1 MSKNIKKISAR
12 TITLTIIFILILIV
26 IALLIGKFSYSYLAP
41 TIDDDVEGVGEVTAS
56 GDTIIFT
63 KGNTL
68 SLSANADNF
77 ATGGSNLTAT
87 TNPKVKLMASS
98 KAESASSKYFAGVI
112 IKNNTYTYTTTD
124 KKPEVI
130 LTVKDE
136 NGNIVESSA
145 DNLKFVT
152 VNNNLKGF
160 DITGVNGAFNIVTDH
175 IIATSGNKSEVI
187 HTWTFTLTFVN
198 LGTDQANNENASLE
212 MDVVLQKDKIPTS
225 IADACTSGDNLNDCV
240 VSSYKEL
247 GDMSNI
253 YYHDSNLT
261 NGAGDNSYRFAGE
274 NPNNYVCFGSRDA
287 TCPAENLY
295 RIIGVFGDNNHG
307 VSGQQLVKV
316 IKNTSIGNI
325 KWNRSNS
332 NVWTNASLNT
342 TLNSTFKTE
351 KLSGFEDKIAEVT
364 WKVSGFNSGIVNAK
378 SFYTMEITNATK
390 INTAKIGLMY
400 PSEYGFAA
408 LQDFWTTNLTN
419 YDSAAK
425 NKDWLY
431 LNATEWTLS
440 PYSSGTNCAW
450 NLLSSGIISNYYYVT
465 NTCAVRPSFYLTSD
479 VQYASGTG
487 SLENPI
493 RLTD

>member
-1 MSKNIKKISAR
+1 
-12 TITLTIIFILILIV
+12 
-26 IALLIGKFSYSYLAP
+26 
-41 TIDDDVEGVGEVTAS
+41 
-56 GDTIIFT
+56 
-63 KGNTL
+63 
-68 SLSANADNF
+68 
-77 ATGGSNLTAT
+77 
-87 TNPKVKLMASS
+87 
-98 KAESASSKYFAGVI
+98 
-112 IKNNTYTYTTTD
+112 
-124 KKPEVI
+124 
-130 LTVKDE
+130 
-136 NGNIVESSA
+136 
-145 DNLKFVT
+145 
-152 VNNNLKGF
+152 
-160 DITGVNGAFNIVTDH
+160 
-175 IIATSGNKSEVI
+175 
-187 HTWTFTLTFVN
+187 
-198 LGTDQANNENASLE
+198 

-225 IADACTSGDNLNDCV
+225 IADVCTSGDNLNDCV
-240 VSSYKEL
+240 VSAYKEL

-261 NGAGDNSYRFAGE
+261 NGEGDNSYRFAGA

-287 TCPAENLY
+287 TCSDDKLY

-307 VSGQQLVKV
+307 LTGQRLVKV

-325 KWNRSNS
+325 AWNTNASND
-332 NVWTNASLNT
+332 WANASLNT

-378 SFYTMEITNATK
+378 SFYTMEIANATK

-431 LNATEWTLS
+431 LNRTEWTLS

-450 NLLSSGIISNYYYVT
+450 NLLSSGVIGNYYYVT
-465 NTCAVRPSFYLTSD
+465 NTCAVRPSFFLISS
-479 VQYASGTG
+479 VQYVSGSGT
-487 SLENPI
+487 STDPI
-493 RLTD
+493 RIN